1 MGNLSFNN
9 GSSAIH
15 RYIMVTK
22 WIRIGGKQ
30 INKGENID
38 HHRSNQGKTM
48 AKNMENHRKRR
59 HSYQP

>member
-1 MGNLSFNN
+1 
-9 GSSAIH
+9 
-15 RYIMVTK
+15 MVTK